1 MLKVRDCILQMREYH
16 SPLDG
21 STEDLRL
28 DLNESTT
35 GCSPRVLAKMR
46 SLDAKCLARY
56 PSREQGENLVAK
68 FLRLQP
74 SEVLLTNGAD
84 EAIDLLCR
92 AYLDADDELVIIVP
106 AFAMYEI
113 FAQGS
118 AAKVVRVPAE
128 PDLAF
133 PAARIVQ
140 AISPRTRMVIITNPN
155 NPTGAVARREDILKV
170 LAAAPDAAVLLD
182 EAYFDF
188 CGQSMIDQVGKI
200 PNLFVA
206 RTFSKAY
213 GLAGV
218 RLGVLAGDA
227 TQLSALRRACAPFN
241 VNLFALECLAE
252 ALADQAFVD
261 AYVQQVKATREWLRG
276 QLVSL
281 GFKCW
286 PSQTNFL
293 LCDFAAQKEDLLEE
307 LRARGISLR
316 DRPDLKGC
324 VRISIGTQAE
334 MERVLA
340 ALKQVLQKQ
349 KQVAR

>member
-1 MLKVRDCILQMREYH
+1 MLKARKCIQEMREYH

-21 STEDLRL
+21 SAEDLRL
-28 DLNESTT
+28 DMNESTT
-35 GCSPRVLAKMR
+35 GCSPRVLAKIR
-46 SLDAKCLARY
+46 SLDAKTMARY
-56 PSREQGENLVAK
+56 PSREQGEALVAD
-68 FLRLQP
+68 FLGLRSP
-74 SEVLLTNGAD
+74 EVLLTNGAD

-92 AYLDADDELVIIVP
+92 AYLDADDELIIVVP

-128 PDLAF
+128 PDFAF
-133 PAARIVQ
+133 PAARILQ
-140 AISPRTRMVIITNPN
+140 AVSPRTRMVIITNPN
-155 NPTGAVARREDILKV
+155 NPTGVLARREDIQRV

-188 CGQSMIDQVGKI
+188 CGQTLMDQVGKV
-200 PNLFVA
+200 PNLFVT

-227 TQLSALRRACAPFN
+227 THISVLRRACAPFN

-252 ALADQAFVD
+252 ALADQTFIN
-261 AYVQQVKATREWLRG
+261 AYVQQVKATREWLRA
-276 QLVSL
+276 QLGSL
-281 GFKCW
+281 GVKCW
-286 PSQTNFL
+286 PSHTNFL
-293 LCDFAAQKEDLLEE
+293 LCDFGAKKEEVLAGV
-307 LRARGISLR
+307 RRCGISLR

-324 VRISIGTQAE
+324 IRVSIGTQEE
-334 MERVLA
+334 MERVMA

-349 KQVAR
+349 VVR

>member
-1 MLKVRDCILQMREYH
+1 MREYH

-21 STEDLRL
+21 SAEDLRL
-28 DLNESTT
+28 DMNESTT

-46 SLDAKCLARY
+46 SLDAKSLARY
-56 PSREQGENLVAK
+56 PSREQGENLVAR
-68 FLRLQP
+68 FLGLRP

-92 AYLDADDELVIIVP
+92 AYLDGDDELIIIVP
-106 AFAMYEI
+106 AFPMYEI

-128 PDLAF
+128 LDFAF
-133 PAARIVQ
+133 PAARIRQ

-155 NPTGAVARREDILKV
+155 NPTGAVARREHILDV
-170 LAAAPDAAVLLD
+170 LAAVPDAAVLVD

-227 TQLSALRRACAPFN
+227 AQLGTLRKACAPFN
-241 VNLFALECLAE
+241 VNLLALECLAE
-252 ALADQAFVD
+252 ALADQAFVN

-276 QLVSL
+276 RLESMGL
-281 GFKCW
+281 KCW

-293 LCDFAAQKEDLLEE
+293 LCDFGPKKEE
-307 LRARGISLR
+307 LLKGLRSQGISLR

-324 VRISIGTQAE
+324 VRVSIGTQAE

-340 ALKQVLQKQ
+340 ALKQVFQQ
-349 KQVAR
+349 QVAR

>member
-1 MLKVRDCILQMREYH
+1 MREYH
-16 SPLDG
+16 SPLDD
-21 STEDLRL
+21 SAEDLRL
-28 DLNESTT
+28 DMNESTI

-56 PSREQGENLVAK
+56 PSREQGENLVAA
-68 FLRLQP
+68 FLGLQP

-92 AYLDADDELVIIVP
+92 AYLDAEDELIIIVP

-118 AAKVVRVPAE
+118 GAKVVRVPAE
-128 PDLAF
+128 PDFSF
-133 PAARIVQ
+133 PAARILQ
-140 AISPRTRMVIITNPN
+140 AISSRTRMVIITNPN
-155 NPTGAVARREDILKV
+155 NPTGAIAHREDILKV

-188 CGQSMIDQVGKI
+188 CGQSMIDQVGKV

-218 RLGVLAGDA
+218 RLGVLAGD
-227 TQLSALRRACAPFN
+227 TMQLSALRRACAPFN
-241 VNLFALECLAE
+241 VNLLALECLGE
-252 ALADQAFVD
+252 ALADQPFVD
-261 AYVQQVKATREWLRG
+261 TFVQQVKATREWLRG
-276 QLVSL
+276 QLESL

-286 PSQTNFL
+286 PSHTNFL
-293 LCDFAAQKEDLLEE
+293 LCDFGATKQVVLQG
-307 LRARGISLR
+307 LRSRGISLR
-316 DRPDLKGC
+316 DRSDLKGC
-324 VRISIGTQAE
+324 IRVSIGTQAE

-349 KQVAR
+349 AAR

>member
-1 MLKVRDCILQMREYH
+1 MREYH

-21 STEDLRL
+21 SAEELRL
-28 DLNESTT
+28 DMNESTT
-35 GCSPRVLAKMR
+35 GCSPRVLEKMR
-46 SLDAKCLARY
+46 SLDAKTLARY
-56 PSREQGENLVAK
+56 PSREHGENLVAK
-68 FLRLQP
+68 FVGRRP

-92 AYLDADDELVIIVP
+92 AYLDADDELIIVVP

-113 FAQGS
+113 FGQGCG
-118 AAKVVRVPAE
+118 AKVIRVPAE
-128 PDLAF
+128 PDFAF
-133 PAARIVQ
+133 PADRILQ
-140 AISPRTRMVIITNPN
+140 AISRRTRMLIITNPH
-155 NPTGAVARREDILKV
+155 NPTGALARREDILKV

-188 CGQSMIDQVGKI
+188 CGQTMMDQVGQI

-227 TQLSALRRACAPFN
+227 AQIGVLRRACAPFN

-252 ALADQAFVD
+252 ALADQAFID

-276 QLVSL
+276 RLQSL
-281 GFKCW
+281 GLKCW
-286 PSQTNFL
+286 PSEANFL
-293 LCDFAAQKEDLLEE
+293 LCEFGAKKEE
-307 LRARGISLR
+307 LLAGLRRQGISLR

-324 VRISIGTQAE
+324 VRISIGMQDE

-340 ALKQVLQKQ
+340 ALKHVLQAGLATR
-349 KQVAR
+349 QVVR